1 MTSLKIENPIG
12 NARQGLYHHVILYT
26 RAIVH
31 TRVNQ
36 GLLKKSPVRIFRR
49 TQESFDDFFI
59 FLFQFV
65 LTIAF
70 FNGDSF
76 LPFQI

>member
-1 MTSLKIENPIG
+1 MNTKKVMTSLKIENPIG

-36 GLLKKSPVRIFRR
+36 GLLKKKP
-49 TQESFDDFFI
+49 
-59 FLFQFV
+59 
-65 LTIAF
+65 
-70 FNGDSF
+70 G
-76 LPFQI
+76 